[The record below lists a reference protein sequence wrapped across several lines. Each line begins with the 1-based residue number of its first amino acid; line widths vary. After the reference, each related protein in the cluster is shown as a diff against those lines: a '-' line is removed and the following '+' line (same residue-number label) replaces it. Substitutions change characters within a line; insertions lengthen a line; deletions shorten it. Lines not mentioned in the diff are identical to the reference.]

1 MSTASNTH
9 LPLLQTSTASK
20 TPTPTVIGIYGVSGC
35 GKSYLLEQLKAQFD
49 EKPLI
54 FYEGSEQLLKTF
66 KNTLDDFKKL
76 STYHQNI
83 VRAGAIETIGR
94 ECAKC
99 RKAGIVTEHF
109 SFCHASASTIT
120 SPGGR

>member
-49 EKPLI
+49 EKPFF

-83 VRAGAIETIGR
+83 VRAGAI
-94 ECAKC
+94 
-99 RKAGIVTEHF
+99 
-109 SFCHASASTIT
+109 
-120 SPGGR
+120 